1 MLFSNYEIMGCVMRL
16 PTNRFSEL
24 SCYETAGGRL
34 AGVEPEGEG
43 AAGGAGARGV
53 RGVAQQAPPF
63 PT

>member
-24 SCYETAGGRL
+24 SCYETAGGWL
-34 AGVEPEGEG
+34 AGVEPEG
-43 AAGGAGARGV
+43 AAGGAGARGA

-63 PT
+63 PA